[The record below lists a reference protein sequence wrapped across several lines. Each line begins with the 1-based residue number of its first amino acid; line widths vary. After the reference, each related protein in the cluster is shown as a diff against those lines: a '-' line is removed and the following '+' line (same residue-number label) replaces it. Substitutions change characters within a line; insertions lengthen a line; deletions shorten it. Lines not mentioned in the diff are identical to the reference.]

1 MRNRK
6 ILTGILAAL
15 LVLLLAGGWIVGNM
29 MGVFHKGNHG
39 QYDLSRTAANA
50 DSPLRGKTVIFLGS
64 SVTQGY
70 GSLGVSFVD
79 YLEQV
84 DGVTAVKEAVSGTT
98 LADLKRSS
106 YVARMRTIDPAI
118 RADAFV
124 CQLSTNDAT
133 KGVPLGTVA
142 AGFDPAS
149 FDTQTVAG
157 AIEYIIA
164 YARETWGCPV
174 VFYTQ
179 SRYDSDAY
187 AAMVALLQEIRAK
200 WDIAVIDLWNDTD
213 FNALTNEQRR
223 LYLVDA
229 IHPTKAGYRDWW
241 LGKFEDGLIDAMK
254 S

>member
-1 MRNRK
+1 MKRKMRM
-6 ILTGILAAL
+6 ISIFAVVLALAVTG
-15 LVLLLAGGWIVGNM
+15 GGIVGNM

-39 QYDLSRTAANA
+39 QYDLSRTAENA

-64 SVTQGY
+64 SVTKGY

-79 YLEQV
+79 YLEKV
-84 DGVTAVKEAVSGTT
+84 DGITAIKEAVSGTT
-98 LADLKRSS
+98 LADLKSSS
-106 YVARMRTIDPAI
+106 YVARMKTIDPAI

-133 KGVPLGTVA
+133 QGVPLGAIAT
-142 AGFDPAS
+142 GFDPAS

-164 YARETWGCPV
+164 YARETWRCPV
-174 VFYTQ
+174 IFYTQ
-179 SRYDSDAY
+179 ARYDSDAY
-187 AAMVALLQEIRAK
+187 AQMVALLQEIQQK
-200 WDIAVIDLWNDTD
+200 WQITVIDLWNDAD
-213 FNALTNEQRR
+213 FNAINDEERS

-241 LGKFEDGLIDAMK
+241 LGKFEKELDLVI
-254 S
+254 